1 MTAAVIAL
9 GAVIWLVLLL
19 LCLALAR
26 AAALGDRLAAEREQ
40 HDREAVR
47 LSCEPEQATRPFSV
61 S

>member
-26 AAALGDRLAAEREQ
+26 AAALGDLIAAELERQDAE
-40 HDREAVR
+40 RPSPRPLTE
-47 LSCEPEQATRPFSV
+47 TRS
-61 S
+61 